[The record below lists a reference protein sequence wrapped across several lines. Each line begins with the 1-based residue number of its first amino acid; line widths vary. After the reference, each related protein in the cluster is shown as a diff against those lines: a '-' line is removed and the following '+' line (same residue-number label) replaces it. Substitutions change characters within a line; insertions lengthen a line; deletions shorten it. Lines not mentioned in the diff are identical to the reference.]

1 MEKKITVMGEELT
14 IKFNMAVQIAYEDI
28 TGRPFNL
35 DDFKIKKFMPALFM
49 AAIIANNPKTKVTM
63 DYLLSDAT
71 VDEVH
76 DLDVAISET
85 MSDWL
90 HISDVIHV
98 EKPAEGEEEQ
108 PKN

>member
-1 MEKKITVMGEELT
+1 MEKNITVMGEEVT
-14 IKFNMAVQIAYEDI
+14 IKFNMAVQIAYERI
-28 TGRPFNL
+28 TGRQFNL
-35 DDFKIKKFMPALFM
+35 DDFKTKEFMPALFM
-49 AAIIANNPKTKVTM
+49 AAIIANNPKTKVKM

-76 DLDVAISET
+76 ALDVAISET

-90 HISDVIHV
+90 HISDVIPV
-98 EKPAEGEEEQ
+98 EKPAEEDEEQ